1 MTAFRP
7 LARLEA
13 ASYRFAGY
21 RWAALGI
28 TTISAA
34 TTAALATAVGPL
46 APLLQ
51 ADFQVSR
58 AEIGLV
64 TSAMFLASALSAP
77 IAGRTADRI
86 GERRVLMVSSL
97 IAGVG
102 AVALAQVP
110 VFWMFLGV
118 CLLIGLGSGMQ
129 NPAGSAAIMR
139 WFPQRQR
146 GVAMGLRQTGVPIG
160 GILSA
165 TVWAWVAAAQGWRA
179 AYVLGGAVT
188 LVAAAILFGAY
199 FDPAQQKGQSRTVP
213 RSFREIF
220 RDRQLWWLA
229 LIFNCQVVVQ
239 FAATTYLVLFL
250 NEGQGV
256 PYVVGTSLF
265 AFLNVIALGARIGW
279 GLLSDR
285 VFGGRRR
292 PVLLLIIV
300 LTIAATIGAMVLP
313 APTPVWLAAVLAAL
327 LGVSAFAWTAI
338 VGALTIETAG
348 RESAGTAMAM
358 LSMVGSPGQLVGP
371 PLFGL
376 IRDLTGTYQ
385 LAWLALVG
393 VALIGLAAVG
403 RIREQSRP
411 AEGPAGASP
420 APAAPGSS

>member
-1 MTAFRP
+1 MLSL

-13 ASYRFAGY
+13 ASHRSAGY
-21 RWAALGI
+21 RWGALGI

-34 TTAALATAVGPL
+34 TNAALATAVGPL

-51 ADFQVSR
+51 SDFQVSR

-64 TSAMFLASALSAP
+64 TSAIFLSAALSAP
-77 IAGRTADRI
+77 FAGRTSDRI
-86 GERRVLMVSSL
+86 GERRVLLISSL
-97 IAGVG
+97 IAGV
-102 AVALAQVP
+102 AAILLALVP
-110 VFWMFLGV
+110 VFWAFLGV
-118 CLLIGLGSGMQ
+118 CLLIGFGSGMQ

-146 GVAMGLRQTGVPIG
+146 GVAMGIRQTGIPIG

-179 AYVLGGAVT
+179 AYVFGGVATLLG
-188 LVAAAILFGAY
+188 AAILLAAY
-199 FDPAQQKGQSRTVP
+199 FDPARPQGSGQVEP
-213 RSFREIF
+213 RSFRDVF

-229 LIFNCQVVVQ
+229 LIFNCQVIVQ

-250 NEGQGV
+250 SEGLTV
-256 PYVVGTSLF
+256 PYVVATGLF
-265 AFLNVIALGARIGW
+265 ALLNVVALGARIGW

-285 VFGGRRR
+285 AFGGRRK
-292 PVLLLIIV
+292 PVLVLIVV
-300 LTIAATIGAMVLP
+300 LTLAGTLLAAPLSGEIPL
-313 APTPVWLAAVLAAL
+313 WLAGALAAL

-358 LSMVGSPGQLVGP
+358 LTVLGSPGQLVGP

-376 IRDLTGTYQ
+376 LRDQTGTYQ
-385 LAWLALVG
+385 IAWLALAGVVLVG
-393 VALIGLAAVG
+393 LIGAGQV
-403 RIREQSRP
+403 RERT
-411 AEGPAGASP
+411 GPAARP
-420 APAAPGSS
+420 T